1 MSKPNAKKT
10 TKASK
15 KSSKPANAPQGK
27 SAFPKFR
34 NPKVEFTLE
43 GRIHGTGHRLTA
55 DEKAEMLKLR
65 AKDPETFTLRRLAA
79 IFGQDPG
86 TVYYTLNGGREK
98 AKALAA
104 KRAAAK
110 KSAKAKAKA
119 SKVAKAV
126 KASPKAA

>member
-1 MSKPNAKKT
+1 MSKPNSKKT
-10 TKASK
+10 TTAKATK
-15 KSSKPANAPQGK
+15 KSSKPFNAPQGK
-27 SAFPKFR
+27 GSHPSLK
-34 NPKVEFTLE
+34 NPKAEMTIE
-43 GRIHGTGHRLTA
+43 GRIHGTGHRLSE

-86 TVYYTLNGGREK
+86 TVYYTLNGGRAK

-104 KRAAAK
+104 KRAAKAK
-110 KSAKAKAKA
+110 TTKAAAKARKQ
-119 SKVAKAV
+119 V